1 MNMIKLWV
9 AFAILAGLI
18 HFGITA
24 LRNMNGLEQLA
35 LTKSIGYSILVSL
48 AAVMLMT
55 VLVILF

>member
-1 MNMIKLWV
+1 MIKLWL
-9 AFAILAGLI
+9 AFAIVAVLI

-24 LRNMNGLEQLA
+24 MRNMNGLEKLA

-55 VLVILF
+55 VLVIVF

>member
-1 MNMIKLWV
+1 MIKLWL
-9 AFAILAGLI
+9 AFIILAVLI

-24 LRNMNGLEQLA
+24 LRNMNGMEQLA

-55 VLVILF
+55 VFVIAF

>member
-1 MNMIKLWV
+1 MIKLWL
-9 AFAILAGLI
+9 AFIIFAVLI

-24 LRNMNGLEQLA
+24 WRNMEGKEQLA

-55 VLVILF
+55 VFVIVF

>member
-1 MNMIKLWV
+1 MIKLWF
-9 AFAILAGLI
+9 AFAILTVLL

-24 LRNMNGLEQLA
+24 WRNMNGKEQLA

>member
-1 MNMIKLWV
+1 MIRLWL
-9 AFAILAGLI
+9 AFAVLAVLI

-24 LRNMNGLEQLA
+24 WRKMEGKERWG

-55 VLVILF
+55 VFVIAF

>member
-1 MNMIKLWV
+1 MIKLWL
-9 AFAILAGLI
+9 AFIILAVLI

-24 LRNMNGLEQLA
+24 LRNMNGMEQLA

-55 VLVILF
+55 VFVIVF